1 MEIFYFEDLDSTHLE
16 AIRLLESGRKPPFAV
31 TTANQN
37 GGIGSR
43 GSTWEGSEGAL
54 YLSVA
59 INMDDLPSDLPQI
72 SIALFIS
79 FKIVLYL
86 RDLGSNVWLKWPN
99 DLYVDEKKIGGVMAK
114 IDKNRIV
121 WSVGINRNAP
131 SCDLGALDVE
141 IELKSLIDGLLRSVD
156 KELSW
161 KQIFSKV
168 QIEFLKSKNHFTHIE
183 GKRVSLKSAVLLND
197 GSLEIEGVR
206 KFSLR

>member
-1 MEIFYFEDLDSTHLE
+1 MLFRSLQT
-16 AIRLLESGRKPPFAV
+16 IRFL
-31 TTANQN
+31 
-37 GGIGSR
+37 
-43 GSTWEGSEGAL
+43 
-54 YLSVA
+54 
-59 INMDDLPSDLPQI
+59 

-86 RDLGSNVWLKWPN
+86 RGLGSKVWLKWPN
-99 DLYVDEKKIGGVMAK
+99 DLYIDDKKIGGVMAK

-121 WSVGINRNAP
+121 WSVGINRNRP
-131 SCDLGALDVE
+131 SSEFGALDVE

-168 QIEFLKSKNHFTHIE
+168 EIEFLKSKNYFTHID
-183 GKRVSLKSAVLLND
+183 GNIVSLKEASLLDD
-197 GSLEIEGVR
+197 GSLESEGVR